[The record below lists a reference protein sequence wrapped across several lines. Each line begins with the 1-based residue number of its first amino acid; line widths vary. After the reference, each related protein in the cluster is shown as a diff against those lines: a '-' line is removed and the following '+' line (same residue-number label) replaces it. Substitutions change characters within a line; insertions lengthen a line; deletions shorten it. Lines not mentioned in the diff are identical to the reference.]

1 MNAYYT
7 KLNLSVDDR
16 ADLVCE
22 LPSGSFIELGDI
34 ILTSLSEEDME
45 EIAGRWLG
53 PKVSHVVKSDTGEK
67 HGISLHIDHTGLYG
81 ELNGSLI
88 HNGRLRWNGKSWFM
102 SNCDITTERLRIT
115 YPNLVEIAEDLA
127 EVRIR
132 VDSILQCVI
141 NSISEEIFKEEV

>member
-34 ILTSLSEEDME
+34 ILTSLSEEDIE

-53 PKVSHVVKSDTGEK
+53 PKVDHVVKSDTGET
-67 HGISLHIDHTGLYG
+67 HQITLHIDSQGLYG
-81 ELNGSLI
+81 ILNGSLVY
-88 HNGRLRWNGKSWFM
+88 NGKLRWNGKSWFM
-102 SNCDITTERLRIT
+102 SNCDVIVAQLRLT
-115 YPNLVEIAEDLA
+115 YPNLVEIVEDLA
-127 EVRIR
+127 EIRIR
-132 VDSILQCVI
+132 VDSVLQCVI
-141 NSISEEIFKEEV
+141 NSLSEEIFGKEV